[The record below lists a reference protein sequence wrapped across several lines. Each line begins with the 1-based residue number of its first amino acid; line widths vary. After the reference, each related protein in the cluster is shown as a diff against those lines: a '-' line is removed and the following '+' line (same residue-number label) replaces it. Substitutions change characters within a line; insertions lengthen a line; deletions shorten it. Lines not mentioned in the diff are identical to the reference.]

1 MTGKGEDKEK
11 ERMEERVRTTELGSI
26 EANESFGYKREQV
39 EGSDERPNFDGDDGM
54 ASRQ

>member
-1 MTGKGEDKEK
+1 
-11 ERMEERVRTTELGSI
+11 MEERVRTTELGSI